1 MIPGYYQR
9 DGGQRCAPTH
19 KKMLMDRVTE
29 KVQLESQRIF
39 PTTPS
44 QWPFPLH
51 ELRHVYDH
59 QSRTGEQIS
68 LMTLSRPQ
76 GTIAANAGSSLR
88 TAVSCKKKTQK
99 TTQLLP
105 LLEIRRGATPARIRA
120 CVWVFQNI
128 RWKAHQQR
136 HHVSPVNNKKTDD
149 KIKFGGALA
158 PSSDE
163 M

>member
-88 TAVSCKKKTQK
+88 TAVSCKKKPKNQRNFFLYLK
-99 TTQLLP
+99 LEEVQLLHAF
-105 LLEIRRGATPARIRA
+105 GPACESSKILGGKLT
-120 CVWVFQNI
+120 N
-128 RWKAHQQR
+128 KGTTSHQ
-136 HHVSPVNNKKTDD
+136 
-149 KIKFGGALA
+149 
-158 PSSDE
+158 
-163 M
+163 